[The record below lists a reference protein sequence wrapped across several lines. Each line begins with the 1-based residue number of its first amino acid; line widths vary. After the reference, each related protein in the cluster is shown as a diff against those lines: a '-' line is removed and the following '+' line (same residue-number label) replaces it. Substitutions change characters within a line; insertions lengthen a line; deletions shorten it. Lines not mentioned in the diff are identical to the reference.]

1 MANKKI
7 PQDIIEL
14 EHYFSKYF
22 DAHIAPLA
30 DKAVKDADAAFL
42 KEYDQM
48 VNSRGALGALT
59 LSGPM
64 ASASL
69 ARSQNLDSYQY
80 YWSNIQKSF
89 QKRFESSADFK
100 ADFGHLID
108 AYQKAMIAKMG
119 KDQYLA
125 ESKKYGQDL
134 ATWYVNNK
142 LLEKSLNRMA
152 SHGAPKDS
160 IEYLFQKG
168 SQLSIFGLAQP
179 SDWDGMLALQEQ
191 QYNPSKM
198 EKVAAYGVGGLMD
211 FAVMPFGGM
220 KTAIIGTAA
229 GAGIDLVFSS
239 GNNRQSVDALVSRSL
254 FGNSWSLSE
263 ARKPLVDAKDSN
275 YLTALNAG
283 MKKKVTLTNPSPLLK
298 QVAETNRFPLKG
310 SFLSSTEDRDDDIPM
325 MVAPGMEAAY
335 RRDLAKLQQDA
346 QKPVKPQKKVTPAAT
361 PTPQQTTT
369 NNQSTVGQ
377 YNYQP
382 YQNQRQMVN
391 NNGWGGIFDQFGLT
405 GFSDVFK
412 NLGYVL
418 AMLPDM
424 MIGMFTGRTKSL
436 SVQQNLM
443 PIAAIV
449 MGMFVRNPL
458 LKMLLIG
465 LGGANLLNKA
475 THEILGETPSSKEV
489 RYRPYADE
497 RLNAR
502 ISHPQLNGNLLV
514 ATIDGIPCTVTLQN
528 SVVDAHQKGALPLNT
543 LANAVLAKYDEQRME
558 VEQNYER
565 QMAESEHREIS
576 RGIR

>member
-1 MANKKI
+1 MSNKKV
-7 PQDIIEL
+7 PQDFIEL

-30 DKAVKDADAAFL
+30 DKAVKDADASYL
-42 KEYDQM
+42 KEYGSLVSD
-48 VNSRGALGALT
+48 SGLLGAVT
-59 LSGPM
+59 LSGPR
-64 ASASL
+64 AA
-69 ARSQNLDSYQY
+69 AAVAKSQSLDSYQN

-89 QKRFESSADFK
+89 QKRFESSSDFK
-100 ADFGHLID
+100 ADFGKLID
-108 AYQKAMIAKMG
+108 AYQKAMIDKMG
-119 KDQYLA
+119 KEQYMA
-125 ESKKYGQDL
+125 ESRKYGQDL

-142 LLEKSLNRMA
+142 ILEKSLNRMA
-152 SHGAPKDS
+152 AHGAPKDS
-160 IEYLFQKG
+160 VEYLFQKG
-168 SQLSIFGLAQP
+168 KQLSILGLTQP
-179 SDWDGMLALQEQ
+179 SDWDGMRALQEQ
-191 QYNPSKM
+191 QYKPSKT
-198 EKVAAYGVGGLMD
+198 EKMAAYGVGGLMD
-211 FAVMPFGGM
+211 FAVMPVGGM
-220 KTAIIGTAA
+220 KTAIIGTTA
-229 GAGIDLVFSS
+229 GAGIDIVFSS
-239 GNNRQSVDALVSRSL
+239 GNNRQNVDALVSRSV
-254 FGNSWSLSE
+254 FGNSWTLPE
-263 ARKPLVDAKDSN
+263 TRKELVDAKDSD

-283 MKKKVTLTNPSPLLK
+283 MKKKVTLTNPSPALK
-298 QVAETNRFPLKG
+298 QIAENNRFPLKG
-310 SFLSSTEDRDDDIPM
+310 TFLTETDDRDDIPM
-325 MVAPGMEAAY
+325 IVAPGMEEAY
-335 RRDLAKLQQDA
+335 RRDLARLKQETP
-346 QKPVKPQKKVTPAAT
+346 KPVKPQKKAEPIPA
-361 PTPQQTTT
+361 PTPHQTTV
-369 NNQSTVGQ
+369 NSPSSAELNSYQQ
-377 YNYQP
+377 NYQ
-382 YQNQRQMVN
+382 YQPQRVN
-391 NNGWGGIFDQFGLT
+391 NNGWGGLFDSVGLT

-424 MIGMFTGRTKSL
+424 MIGMFTGKTKSL
-436 SVQQNLM
+436 SVQQNLL

-475 THEILGETPSSKEV
+475 THEILGETPSAKEV

-514 ATIDGIPCTVTLQN
+514 ATIDGVPSTVTLQE
-528 SVVDAHQKGALPLNT
+528 SVVDAYQKGALPINT

>member
-48 VNSRGALGALT
+48 INSRGALGALT

-142 LLEKSLNRMA
+142 ILEKSLNRMA

-168 SQLSIFGLAQP
+168 SQLSILGLTQP

-191 QYNPSKM
+191 QYNPSKT

-229 GAGIDLVFSS
+229 GTGIDLVFSS

-254 FGNSWSLSE
+254 FGNNWSLTE
-263 ARKPLVDAKDSN
+263 ARKVLVDAKDSN

-298 QVAETNRFPLKG
+298 QVAEGNRFPLKG

-325 MVAPGMEAAY
+325 MVAPGMEDAY
-335 RRDLAKLQQDA
+335 RRDLAKLHQDA
-346 QKPVKPQKKVTPAAT
+346 QKPVKPQKKVTTAAT

-369 NNQSTVGQ
+369 NNQPTVGQ

-382 YQNQRQMVN
+382 YTNQRQMVN